1 MASPD
6 IGRRGLLLVLS
17 SPSGAGKTTIAR
29 RLLAADDNLALS
41 TSVTTRPPRPG
52 EVDGADYHFI
62 DDERFDAMIAAND
75 LVEHAEVF
83 GHRYGTPAVA
93 VQDALAA
100 GQDVLFDIDWQG
112 AQQLTENAPG
122 ILVKVF
128 VLPPSIKELER
139 RLITRAQ
146 DAPEVVAQRM
156 AGGEEL
162 IHWAEF
168 DYVVLNHNLD
178 ETVRRITSILE
189 AERLRP
195 QQQLGLAEFV
205 RWLRESR

>member
-1 MASPD
+1 M
-6 IGRRGLLLVLS
+6 LVLS

-29 RLLAADDNLALS
+29 GLLAVDDNLALS

-62 DDERFDAMIAAND
+62 DDVRFEALIAAHD
-75 LVEHAEVF
+75 LLEHAEVF
-83 GHRYGTPAVA
+83 GHRYGTPAAA
-93 VQDALAA
+93 VREALAA

-122 ILVKVF
+122 TLVKVF
-128 VLPPSIKELER
+128 VLPPSIEELER

-146 DAPEVVAQRM
+146 DTPEVMAQRM

-168 DYVVLNHNLD
+168 DYVVLNHDLD
-178 ETVRRITSILE
+178 ETVQRIASILE

-205 RWLRESR
+205 RGLRESR

>member
-1 MASPD
+1 M
-6 IGRRGLLLVLS
+6 LVLS

-52 EVDGADYHFI
+52 EVDGADYYFV
-62 DDERFDAMIAAND
+62 DDARFEAMIAANE
-75 LVEHAEVF
+75 LLEHAEVF
-83 GHRYGTPAVA
+83 GHRYGTPTVA
-93 VQDALAA
+93 VLEALAA

-122 ILVKVF
+122 TLVKVF
-128 VLPPSIKELER
+128 VLPPSIEELER

-168 DYVVLNHNLD
+168 DYVVLNRDLD

-205 RWLRESR
+205 RGLRDRR